1 MLIKLIQYSLYDMIP
16 FTVILIAQMLLFAS
30 LTSAQ
35 KLTEKFSGNE
45 QYKKLET
52 VYFDTFLEYYM
63 LMFGDNPNKSTL
75 DVIQWALLIG
85 FTFLVNVMNLN
96 LLISII
102 GDTFAQVQ
110 ATQTAMIYRMRAGT
124 LLELAEMQKW
134 ERDNED
140 MKYLHWFVYK
150 DEEGNMLAD
159 ANGSNVKKLEKY
171 LESCH
176 KEFKDFSE

>member
-1 MLIKLIQYSLYDMIP
+1 MIP

-45 QYKKLET
+45 KYKELET
-52 VYFDTFLEYYM
+52 VYFDSFLEYYM
-63 LMFGDNPNKSTL
+63 LMFGDNPDKKTL

-102 GDTFAQVQ
+102 GDTFAQV
-110 ATQTAMIYRMRAGT
+110 
-124 LLELAEMQKW
+124 
-134 ERDNED
+134 
-140 MKYLHWFVYK
+140 
-150 DEEGNMLAD
+150 
-159 ANGSNVKKLEKY
+159 
-171 LESCH
+171 
-176 KEFKDFSE
+176 